1 MANNISWP
9 QDIQEKFEKL
19 IAKIPLVLR
28 GFAKDKVSKRAK
40 SLVVKDHRIEVTE
53 KDLVDAFFAETP
65 FGFQGPLKT
74 DMEEIGVDYRKYG
87 HGESPADAFKIKY
100 KK

>member
-1 MANNISWP
+1 MANNIQWP
-9 QDIQEKFEKL
+9 KEIQEKFEKL
-19 IAKIPLVLR
+19 LAKIPFVLR
-28 GFAKDKVSKRAK
+28 GFAKDKVSKKAE
-40 SLVVKDHRIEVTE
+40 SLVVKDNRGDVTE

-74 DMEEIGVDYRKYG
+74 DMDEIDIDYRKYG
-87 HGESPADAFKIKY
+87 HGDDPADAFKIKY